1 MFQRTDKIICTHR
14 FVHVDG
20 KRIGKKIQR
29 KGRRAH
35 LGSPPPLSLFNQ
47 RRKTDMSNH
56 NKTSS
61 GKWAFAI
68 TVSQPLLERPPFLD
82 INQRFMDW
90 FPHSL
95 FNYSYFFIYLTTEDF
110 LWGLITSLLAITFL
124 LLVYVSFFFSR
135 LLSFFGSNFVPLFCP
150 RWIKA
155 GREEKR
161 WSYHHL
167 QHIAACQ
174 RKVVKSHGHPIHCG
188 RTKTISFLSIVQV
201 FSMNMHKKKQPPQKW
216 QALWRNHMQKANCGN
231 LKLFPEIKPIRREII
246 CFHLIHHAIQ
256 FDVAHVHYISFL
268 FPTDPPEPSI
278 HKRGGLGHLSIEIR
292 DISYWESDWNG
303 RLARLYHDI
312 NSNPPSTPTHP
323 QPPLAFST
331 S

>member
-1 MFQRTDKIICTHR
+1 
-14 FVHVDG
+14 
-20 KRIGKKIQR
+20 
-29 KGRRAH
+29 
-35 LGSPPPLSLFNQ
+35 
-47 RRKTDMSNH
+47 MSNH

-68 TVSQPLLERPPFLD
+68 TVSQPPLERPPFLD

-124 LLVYVSFFFSR
+124 LLVYVSFFSVFYPFLVVTLFLCS
-135 LLSFFGSNFVPLFCP
+135 VPGGL
-150 RWIKA
+150 KA

-188 RTKTISFLSIVQV
+188 LTKTISFFAIVQV
-201 FSMNMHKKKQPPQKW
+201 FSMNMHKKNRRPKSGKPSEEITCKKPTVEIW
-216 QALWRNHMQKANCGN
+216 NYF
-231 LKLFPEIKPIRREII
+231 LKLSPLGVK
-246 CFHLIHHAIQ
+246 
-256 FDVAHVHYISFL
+256 L
-268 FPTDPPEPSI
+268 F
-278 HKRGGLGHLSIEIR
+278 
-292 DISYWESDWNG
+292 
-303 RLARLYHDI
+303 
-312 NSNPPSTPTHP
+312 
-323 QPPLAFST
+323 AFI
-331 S
+331 